1 MGWEI
6 LVMLTGEW
14 SLPVA
19 AVAVLVLT
27 PAAAAIISL
36 FKNSNLYTDVRGGTP
51 RGAGIVP
58 WAALSIFTPPPFN
71 VPLAVMGALAFID
84 DLAGRRRIMNLSIEW
99 GQLSRGLGI
108 LAVALITYPF
118 MGAWGLLAALMVQPL
133 NIADMQPGVACTVT
147 VIMSLLALPA
157 AVMTGSGIHLAL
169 LIMVVALAYSP
180 LDYRGKIMMGEVGN
194 HSFAV
199 ALGLLFYISGGPWL
213 LLALFLLTPLVTA
226 ILRRGNLSEF
236 LEKRLKIENPT
247 LGDLYMDVMTGG
259 GLGDLLR
266 RILMG
271 RRAFRIRNPF
281 LISLGFRRLLFN
293 PHASHV
299 SRGEL

>member
-1 MGWEI
+1 M
-6 LVMLTGEW
+6 VMLIYDWTMP
-14 SLPVA
+14 LA

-71 VPLAVMGALAFID
+71 APVAVMGALAFID
-84 DLAGRRRIMNLSIEW
+84 DLAGRRRIMNLPIEW

-108 LAVALITYPF
+108 LAVTLITYPF
-118 MGAWGLLAALMVQPL
+118 MGAWGLLVALMVQPL

-180 LDYRGKIMMGEVGN
+180 LDYMGRIMMGEVGN

-266 RILMG
+266 RIILGG
-271 RRAFRIRNPF
+271 RVFRIRNPV

-293 PHASHV
+293 PHASRLQE
-299 SRGEL
+299 S

>member
-1 MGWEI
+1 
-6 LVMLTGEW
+6 MLIDDW
-14 SLPVA
+14 SLLVA

-51 RGAGIVP
+51 RAAGIVP

-71 VPLAVMGALAFID
+71 TPVAVMGALAFID
-84 DLAGRRRIMNLSIEW
+84 DITGRRRIMNLPIEL
-99 GQLSRGLGI
+99 GQLSRGMGM
-108 LAVALITYPF
+108 LAVVIITYPL
-118 MGAWGLLAALMVQPL
+118 MGAWGLLVALMVQPV

-157 AVMTGSGIHLAL
+157 AIITGSGIHLAL
-169 LIMVVALAYSP
+169 LIIVAALAYSP
-180 LDYRGKIMMGEVGN
+180 LDYMGRIMMGEVGN

-199 ALGLLFYISGGPWL
+199 ALGLLFYIAGGPL
-213 LLALFLLTPLVTA
+213 LLLSLFLLTPLITA
-226 ILRRGNLSEF
+226 ILRRANLSEF
-236 LEKRLKIENPT
+236 IEKRLKIENPT

-266 RILMG
+266 RIILG
-271 RRAFRIRNPF
+271 RRAFRIHNPL

-293 PHASHV
+293 PHASQGF
-299 SRGEL
+299 RDEL